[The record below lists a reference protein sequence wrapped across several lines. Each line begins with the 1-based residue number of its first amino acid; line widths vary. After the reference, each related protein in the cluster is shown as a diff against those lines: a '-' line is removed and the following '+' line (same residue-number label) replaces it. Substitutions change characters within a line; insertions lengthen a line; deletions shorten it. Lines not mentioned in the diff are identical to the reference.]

1 MNANGYGP
9 RAPARSVSGGE
20 VRSIGKS
27 SLELLSQR
35 DHHMLKKE
43 HSTDTSLFH
52 L

>member
-27 SLELLSQR
+27 GLEPLNQR
-35 DHHMLKKE
+35 EHHMPKKA
-43 HSTDTSLFH
+43 HFADTSLFY